1 MFNDYSI
8 VLQKA
13 PYWHAIWPISGAE
26 KHHIAPRNGLFR
38 TAKRALS
45 ESETSDF
52 GLCYGVYRKTIKHE
66 MAFISLNLTF
76 LHISFAKIFCQNLV
90 KKNCKFVAWVYSVN
104 AGICHKKK
112 YGECVVRLRGWII
125 CMDART
131 YYYANKYTL
140 LCGLICCIVWAGT
153 LYNVSRCNKSYR

>member
-1 MFNDYSI
+1 MFKRYFI
-8 VLQKA
+8 ALRKA
-13 PYWHAIWPISGAE
+13 PFRPAKWPILGCEMVLFSLWC
-26 KHHIAPRNGLFR
+26 GLNR
-38 TAKRALS
+38 TAKWAIS
-45 ESETSDF
+45 ESKKSIF
-52 GLCYGVYRKTIKHE
+52 GLWYGVYHKTMQAE
-66 MAFISLNLTF
+66 MGLIMYVLTF
-76 LHISFAKIFCQNLV
+76 LYISFAKIFCQNLV
-90 KKNCKFVAWVYSVN
+90 KKNCKFVAWVYSVY

>member
-1 MFNDYSI
+1 MAHFLS
-8 VLQKA
+8 LRKA
-13 PYWHAIWPISGAE
+13 PFRHAKWPILGCDMVLF
-26 KHHIAPRNGLFR
+26 GLWNR
-38 TAKRALS
+38 LYCMMKWALS
-45 ESETSDF
+45 ERRTYFF
-52 GLCYGVYRKTIKHE
+52 GLWYRVYQKAVLYWIS
-66 MAFISLNLTF
+66 FILYVLTF
-76 LHISFAKIFCQNLV
+76 LYISFAKIFCQNLV